1 MGCHD
6 TVSNV
11 EHLFTSLWTIW
22 MISLD
27 RCLLK
32 SSAHFLIELFVAWL
46 LFHLRHLGGTSN
58 ETSLRLPLSFFSID
72 SLSSL
77 SMGLVKML

>member
-6 TVSNV
+6 TVSNI

-27 RCLLK
+27 RCLHK

-46 LFHLRHLGGTSN
+46 LFHLRHLGGTWN